1 MKIQKINANGKLTV
15 LLIGRLDTTTAPQL
29 EMDLKKSIDGV
40 TDLVF
45 DFSGLEYLSSAGLR
59 VIMAAEKVMGRQGS
73 MKLIHV
79 NEEIMDVFEMTGLSD
94 ILMIM

>member
-1 MKIQKINANGKLTV
+1 MEIQKINANGKVTV
-15 LLIGRLDTTTAPQL
+15 QLIGRLDTTTAPQL

-79 NEEIMDVFEMTGLSD
+79 NEEVMDVFEMTGLSD
-94 ILMIM
+94 ILMIE